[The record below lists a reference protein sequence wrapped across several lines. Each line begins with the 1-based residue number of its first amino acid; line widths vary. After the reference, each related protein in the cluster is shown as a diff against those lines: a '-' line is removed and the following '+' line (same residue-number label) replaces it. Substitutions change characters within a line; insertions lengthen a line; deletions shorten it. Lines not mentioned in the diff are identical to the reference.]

1 MANLNSIKVTFKKEV
16 TRTDL
21 IHALDKILNRYGCAA
36 CGLNGHGISFVGEV
50 VDPENIAIQKALP
63 AEIKAITRVEFGV

>member
-1 MANLNSIKVTFKKEV
+1 MPNSNAIRVTFKKEV

-36 CGLNGHGISFVGEV
+36 CGLNGHGFSFIGEI
-50 VDPENIAIQKALP
+50 VDPANVALQKTLQTELKTVA
-63 AEIKAITRVEFGV
+63 RVEAGL